1 MGKTQKEREGTPEKR
16 QSIRTAAYRAF
27 RDHGFSQTSVDAI
40 CKRAAISKGS
50 FYWHYS
56 SKQEVFLDIL
66 DTWSREVAEEVV
78 EQFQQPVL
86 QGDKLLAIAN
96 ALQREAHRGRSIV
109 PLWLEFAVYSRDDR
123 ELQHNLARFFKRIRE
138 TIAVILRPAVGHRLE
153 PHEIHAVASTIF
165 GAYMGLI
172 LQEICD
178 PVHVE
183 SERLMGAFLGVLAQG
198 LSTEPLSDL
207 PTPPNSSSEDLSS
220 VETLSNERK

>member
-1 MGKTQKEREGTPEKR
+1 MGKAQKKGRELPDKR
-16 QSIRTAAYRAF
+16 QSIRMAAYRAF
-27 RDHGFSQTSVDAI
+27 RDNGFSQTSVDAI
-40 CKRAAISKGS
+40 CKRASISKGS

-86 QGDKLLAIAN
+86 EGNKLLAIAS

-138 TIAVILRPAVGHRLE
+138 TIAVILRPAVGHRLD
-153 PHEIHAVASTIF
+153 PHEIRALASTIF

-183 SERLMGAFLGVLAQG
+183 SDRLMGAFLGVLAQG
-198 LSTEPLSDL
+198 LGTESTVNHPDPNNPLSRGTIL
-207 PTPPNSSSEDLSS
+207 Y
-220 VETLSNERK
+220 